1 MNINNLIFFLI
12 IFFLNTNYCSSQ
24 KISKREKRK
33 MELIKNPLAPSKA
46 AFYSAILPGLGQV
59 YTRNTWK
66 VPLVYAAIGSA
77 VYSYSFNKKEY
88 TKYRNVYKRRI
99 SGFFDDEYSEL
110 IPQNDKILQG
120 MEFHQRNRD
129 LSFIFIIGTYLLNI
143 LEANVSAHLMQFN
156 VNNDLSF
163 KPKIEYEPLNRS
175 TSVGF
180 VFKLKI

>member
-12 IFFLNTNYCSSQ
+12 IFFLNTNDCISQ

-46 AFYSAILPGLGQV
+46 AFYSAIVPGLGQV

-88 TKYRNVYKRRI
+88 AKYRNIYKRRI

-143 LEANVSAHLMQFN
+143 LEANVSAHLLQFN
-156 VNNDLSF
+156 VSDKLSF
-163 KPKIEYEPLNRS
+163 KPHFEHDFLRAQNQ
-175 TSVGF
+175 VGLQINIIF
-180 VFKLKI
+180 